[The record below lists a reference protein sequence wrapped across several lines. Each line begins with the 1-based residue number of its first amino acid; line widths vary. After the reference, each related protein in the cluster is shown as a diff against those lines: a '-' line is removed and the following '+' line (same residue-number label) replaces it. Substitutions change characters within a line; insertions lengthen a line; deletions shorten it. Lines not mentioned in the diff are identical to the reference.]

1 MVKGLLGVLVVTV
14 CIGLQAQD
22 IVGVSTVWS
31 DSFREWEYLT
41 PDEYRSGRLYMRWPS
56 NDDWTQWDFRM
67 GDTTA
72 EMRLMWRDNPN
83 EWQIRCLGVTVS
95 ARTVW
100 PGQFNEWRLQD
111 DTHKLVIK
119 TRFGNLLDQWELRS
133 DTHGTFNMH
142 TYWEND
148 PRDWVVEDGLDTD
161 VSYAMRLAL
170 IFIATYHSTPKI

>member
-1 MVKGLLGVLVVTV
+1 M
-14 CIGLQAQD
+14 
-22 IVGVSTVWS
+22 WS

-41 PDEYRSGRLYMRWPS
+41 EDEYRSGRLYMRWPS

-95 ARTVW
+95 ALTVW
-100 PGQFNEWRLQD
+100 PNQFNEWRLQD
-111 DTHKLVIK
+111 DTHRLVIK
-119 TRFGNLLDQWELRS
+119 TRFGNLIDQWELRS
-133 DTHGTFNMH
+133 DTHGTFNMY

-148 PRDWVVEDGLDTD
+148 PRDWVIEDNLDTD
-161 VSYAMRLAL
+161 ISYAMRIAL